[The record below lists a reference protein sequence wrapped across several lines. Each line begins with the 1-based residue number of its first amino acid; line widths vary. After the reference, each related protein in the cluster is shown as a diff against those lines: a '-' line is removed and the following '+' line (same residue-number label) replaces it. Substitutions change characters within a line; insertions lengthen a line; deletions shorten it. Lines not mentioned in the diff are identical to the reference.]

1 MQYVFKPALPVTSL
15 VMVTLLAAGLVLSGD
30 DSLALSSGA
39 RLFFLILAPLAIY
52 HLSRIA
58 SSFQFFELTPH
69 GIAVQGLFR
78 RKTLAYGAIERATF
92 SPLTGAF
99 LLKGSGIRLA
109 IPASTHRFGDLQF
122 AILTG
127 VWAHQGQD
135 KYELVVAPQIR
146 QAVGL
151 IYQLKPHLTER
162 LHAAYAVAAPVIWAG
177 CLGLAAGPSWS
188 GGMPLLLLGGL
199 LQTAMNFHS
208 LRHLLNWYELRAD
221 GLVIHSL
228 LSRQF
233 LPSGEFLTSIVREE
247 GRSLELAFMKQTV
260 QIRFGFR
267 MPTGEL
273 AGMLNQRWTA
283 QASY

>member
-15 VMVTLLAAGLVLSGD
+15 VTVTLLAVGLVLSAD

-52 HLSRIA
+52 HLNRIS

-78 RKTLAYGAIERATF
+78 RKTLAYGAIEQATF
-92 SPLTGAF
+92 SPLNGAF

-109 IPASTHRFGDLQF
+109 IPASTQRFGDLQF

-135 KYELVVAPQIR
+135 RYDLVVAPQIG

-151 IYQLKPHLTER
+151 IYQLKPHLAER

-177 CLGLAAGPSWS
+177 CLGLATGPSWS
-188 GGMPLLLLGGL
+188 GVMPLLLLGGL

-247 GRSLELAFMKQTV
+247 GRALELAFMKQTV

-267 MPTGEL
+267 MPVGEL

-283 QASY
+283 QAGY

>member
-58 SSFQFFELTPH
+58 ASFQFFELTPH

-99 LLKGSGIRLA
+99 LLKGNGIGLT
-109 IPASTHRFGDLQF
+109 IPATTQRFGDLQF

-127 VWAHQGQD
+127 VWAHQGPQN
-135 KYELVVAPQIR
+135 YELVVAPQIR
-146 QAVGL
+146 QAADL
-151 IYQLKPHLTER
+151 IYQLKPNLAER

-177 CLGLAAGPSWS
+177 CLGLAAGPSWF
-188 GGMPLLLLGGL
+188 GVMPLLLLGGL

-247 GRSLELAFMKQTV
+247 GRTLELAFMKQTV

-267 MPTGEL
+267 MPVGEL